1 MSDIVIS
8 GTGVYTP
15 THVISNEELVT
26 SFNSYV
32 DQFNHDNRDGIASG
46 SITPM
51 DYSSCNFIEKA
62 SGIKQ
67 RYVVIK
73 EGILETDR
81 MMPLVPRRP
90 DDSLSIT
97 AEMAINASREAF
109 SRAGRKPEE
118 VDLVIYGASTSE
130 RPWPAVAV
138 EIQKELGCGGYA
150 FDMTVA
156 CSTGTFGISTAFDAL
171 QSGSARCALVVNPEY
186 ASPQLN
192 YRDRDSHFIFGDV
205 ATACIVERF
214 ESAQAEHLF
223 KIVDRKLETHFS
235 NNIRTNAGYLT
246 RVEPDLSYGR
256 FFEQDQYFI
265 QNGRKVF
272 KELLPIICKLVKGQL
287 QENALDITQI
297 RRMWL
302 HQANIN
308 MNMYVA
314 RELLGRDPD
323 FLDAPVIL
331 DEYANTAS
339 AGSII
344 AFHKYHDD
352 FSSGEWG
359 ILCSFG
365 AGYSIG
371 SLLLQKV

>member
-15 THVISNEELVT
+15 EHVITNEELVA

-32 DQFNHDNRDGIASG
+32 DQFNHDNREEIASG
-46 SITPM
+46 SLAPM
-51 DYSSCNFIEKA
+51 EYSSSQFIEKA

-67 RYVVIK
+67 RHVVIK

-81 MMPLVPRRP
+81 MMPVVPRRP

-109 SRAGRKPEE
+109 LQSGRQPEE

-205 ATACIVERF
+205 ATACIVERL
-214 ESAQAEHLF
+214 ESARAEHLF
-223 KIVDRKLETHFS
+223 RIVDRKLETHFS
-235 NNIRTNAGYLT
+235 NNIRTNFGFLT
-246 RVEPDLSYGR
+246 RVEPDLSYER
-256 FFEQDQYFI
+256 FFEQDQFFI

-272 KELLPIICKLVKGQL
+272 KELLPIICRLVRAQL
-287 QENALDITQI
+287 QKNSLDIKQI

-308 MNMYVA
+308 MNMFVA
-314 RELLGRDPD
+314 RELLGREPE

-331 DEYANTAS
+331 DEYANTAA

-352 FSSGEWG
+352 FSSGDRG